1 MNWMQVEEY
10 LRHEDRV
17 VLPIGSTEQHA
28 YLSLATDVVLAERVA
43 LEAAEPLSVLV
54 LPVLAYGVTPHFR
67 SYPGTVSLRLETLIE
82 VLRDALDSL
91 ADAGFRRILIVNGH
105 GGNTPAKAACEAWSA
120 GRPGARVRFH
130 N

>member
-1 MNWMQVEEY
+1 VRAAEMNWMQVEEY

-28 YLSLATDVVLAERVA
+28 YLSLATDVLLAERVA

-91 ADAGFRRILIVNGH
+91 ADALG
-105 GGNTPAKAACEAWSA
+105 
-120 GRPGARVRFH
+120 
-130 N
+130 